1 MFQSVRPN
9 NQIYILHKGGEKMI
23 LNIGQV
29 TNQPVPRPKYTMP
42 TTFGQPQETVVDL
55 TVRVGNATLNLKEL
69 PSQLDIVD
77 SYIDGENIVVS
88 TSREAM
94 NSEVLSIKQKSIDII
109 NSRDFNQKRIAEC
122 DEILTQL
129 NPEFADKQSQ
139 RKEMDELK
147 SKVDVLSSQLGQLV
161 DALMSKNIR
170 TNE

>member
-1 MFQSVRPN
+1 MR
-9 NQIYILHKGGEKMI
+9 
-23 LNIGQV
+23 
-29 TNQPVPRPKYTMP
+29 
-42 TTFGQPQETVVDL
+42 
-55 TVRVGNATLNLKEL
+55 
-69 PSQLDIVD
+69 
-77 SYIDGENIVVS
+77 
-88 TSREAM
+88 REVF
-94 NSEVLSIKQKSIDII
+94 SHKQKSIDII